1 MWQVACGGG
10 GNTTILTTSLTT
22 RHDPRDQRPETE
34 TERDEGEG
42 EMEMEME
49 RRRERGDMAMVHG
62 HGITWAMTWGDV
74 EAAVF
79 LERNQKAKGPIS
91 HMEMIGK
98 GKGPGCW
105 LLSSATKLSFSFF

>member
-34 TERDEGEG
+34 TETDEGEG
-42 EMEMEME
+42 EMEMG

-62 HGITWAMTWGDV
+62 HGITWAITWGDV
-74 EAAVF
+74 EAVF
-79 LERNQKAKGPIS
+79 WKENRKQKGPY
-91 HMEMIGK
+91 GNDRK
-98 GKGPGCW
+98 GKGPW
-105 LLSSATKLSFSFF
+105 LLAVVSSATKLSFSFF